1 MSRLREEIKD
11 ITISK
16 NKLIEEAHEK
26 ITTLETDLQQNE
38 ENQSKS
44 QLKITELLSK
54 IEQIR

>member
-1 MSRLREEIKD
+1 LFRLREEIKD

-26 ITTLETDLQQNE
+26 ITSLEINLHQNE
-38 ENQSKS
+38 ENQTKS

-54 IEQIR
+54 MEHIR